1 VSYLFENLVAGT
13 LTGTIYGLIAMGFVL
28 VYKATG
34 VLNIAHGALVTLGAF
49 LAYSLAA
56 TAQLPF
62 GLAVVLALALAFA
75 VGAGM
80 ETLFMRPLIGQ
91 SILAAVMMTFALL
104 SVVQGLVIAIW
115 GTDYFSYPRV
125 FPDRPIRLAG
135 MVLSFELVG
144 GAVVSLALMLFL
156 GIFFRATKS
165 GVQMRAVADDPAA
178 AQASGISARRISGLA
193 WAMGTVLAAVG
204 GIILGLISMVFY
216 GLDVYGLKVL
226 PVVILGGLESFTG
239 ALIGGVIIGVL
250 ESLTE
255 AYLGVHLKGV
265 KEVAPFVIL
274 MLILLVKPH
283 GLLGQ
288 HRIERI

>member
-1 VSYLFENLVAGT
+1 MSYLLENLVAGT

-49 LAYSLAA
+49 FAYSLA
-56 TAQLPF
+56 TAARLPF
-62 GLAVVLALALAFA
+62 AVAVVVALVLAFA
-75 VGAGM
+75 VGAAI
-80 ETLFMRPLIGQ
+80 EALFMRPLIGQ
-91 SILAAVMMTFALL
+91 PILAAVMMTFALL
-104 SVVQGLVIAIW
+104 SIVQGIVIAVW

-125 FPDRPIRLAG
+125 FPERPIRVAG

-144 GAVVSLALMLFL
+144 GAIVSLAMMLFL
-156 GIFFRATKS
+156 AVFFRATKR

-250 ESLTE
+250 ESVAE
-255 AYLGVHLKGV
+255 AYLGVSLKGI

-274 MLILLVKPH
+274 MLILLAKPH
-283 GLLGQ
+283 GLFGQ

>member
-1 VSYLFENLVAGT
+1 MNYLFENLVAGT

-49 LAYSLAA
+49 LAYSLA
-56 TAQLPF
+56 TAAKLPF
-62 GLAVVLALALAFA
+62 ALAVVLALVLSFA
-75 VGAGM
+75 IGTAI
-80 ETLFMRPLIGQ
+80 ESLFMRPLIGQ
-91 SILAAVMMTFALL
+91 PILAAVMMTFALL
-104 SVVQGLVIAIW
+104 SIVQGIVIAVW
-115 GTDYFSYPRV
+115 GTDYFSYPHV
-125 FPDRPIRLAG
+125 FPERPIKVAG

-144 GAVVSLALMLFL
+144 GAIASVVLMLFL
-156 GIFFRATKS
+156 AVFFRATKR

-204 GIILGLISMVFY
+204 GIILGMMSMVFY

-250 ESLTE
+250 ESVSE
-255 AYLGVHLKGV
+255 AYLGVQLKGV
-265 KEVAPFVIL
+265 KEVAPFVVL
-274 MLILLVKPH
+274 MLILLAKPH
-283 GLLGQ
+283 GLFGQ